1 MVRDPAKPNQKRK
14 PAPAPQ
20 PKRRGKGF
28 RSVAQ
33 LTPNALKQAGA
44 KRGFAEARLLT
55 HWTEIAGEAL
65 AAICRPIKV
74 SYASRSASLGAT
86 LVLAADGARGP
97 EIDAQKPRIIER
109 VNSYY
114 GYRAVSRIS
123 IDQTRSPVRMTVF
136 AEPAATFEGPKPTPR
151 PVEGVTDERLA
162 LALGRLGA
170 NIRSKAAR
178 KPRADRGET
187 TK

>member
-1 MVRDPAKPNQKRK
+1 
-14 PAPAPQ
+14 
-20 PKRRGKGF
+20 
-28 RSVAQ
+28 
-33 LTPNALKQAGA
+33 
-44 KRGFAEARLLT
+44 
-55 HWTEIAGEAL
+55 
-65 AAICRPIKV
+65 
-74 SYASRSASLGAT
+74 
-86 LVLAADGARGP
+86 
-97 EIDAQKPRIIER
+97 

-123 IDQTRSPVRMTVF
+123 IDQTRSPVRMTGF

-187 TK
+187 IK